1 MARRALLKRLE
12 KAETAAKELSPIQ
25 FSPFDEDAL
34 AIYSA
39 ISYLDATM
47 SPTYHD
53 VEPTAAYARGK
64 ELRNAVYGPIIP
76 AHSDQHLKRYTR
88 ATGEFQLA
96 FGREPA
102 AGDILCFDHVAQ
114 MHSPEN
120 YSRHFGRLMQA
131 WRRQLPQL
139 ICPLKFEEG
148 RLFRRL
154 APNWPGETPTWEE
167 DIRIQPEERWLS
179 IPEVLLNTNFETM
192 LTVSAVV
199 FLGVSDV
206 KHRCRAATEEDL
218 QRSEEQMLREPTGFL
233 LGQQRFYELLVEVMG
248 A

>member
-1 MARRALLKRLE
+1 MARQALLKRLE

-25 FSPFDEDAL
+25 LSQFDEDAL

-47 SPTYHD
+47 SPTYHE
-53 VEPTAAYARGK
+53 VQPTAAYARGE
-64 ELRNAVYGPIIP
+64 ELRNALYGPIVP
-76 AHSDQHLKRYTR
+76 AHSDEHLKRYTR
-88 ATGEFQLA
+88 ASGEFELA
-96 FGREPA
+96 FGREPTV
-102 AGDILCFDHVAQ
+102 GDILCFDHVAQ

-131 WRRQLPQL
+131 WRRQLPQH

-154 APNWPGETPTWEE
+154 VPNRRGETPTWEE
-167 DIRIQPEERWLS
+167 DISIQPEDRWLS
-179 IPEVLLNTNFETM
+179 IPEVLLNTDFETM
-192 LTVSAVV
+192 LTVSAIV
-199 FLGVSDV
+199 FLGVVDV
-206 KHRCRAATEEDL
+206 KYQCRAATEEDL
-218 QRSEEQMLREPTGFL
+218 QQCGQETLREPTGFL